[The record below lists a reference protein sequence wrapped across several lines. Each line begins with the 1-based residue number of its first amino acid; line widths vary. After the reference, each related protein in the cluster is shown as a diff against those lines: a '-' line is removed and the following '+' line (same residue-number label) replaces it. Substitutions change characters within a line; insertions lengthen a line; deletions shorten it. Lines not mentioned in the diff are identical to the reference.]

1 MVGKKPIIDDLVLGE
16 GEVLPV
22 QSRLRHNILKMPDEI
37 QKASGI
43 VVNGR
48 RLRSFLFS
56 TDLAIIHNCN
66 ADAVFAVYPFTAH
79 RSISQGIIHMAPMPV
94 FCGVGG
100 GTTQGVRAVY
110 LATDAEAQGAAG
122 LVLNA
127 PFPNTDLRRIAR
139 VVDIPIVV
147 TVTNPSTNIGARL
160 RSGAS
165 ILNVAGGRN
174 TVDMVAKIRAE
185 FPKIPIMA
193 SSGRT
198 PESIAATVEAGANAI
213 VYTPLS
219 SAELFRDLMD
229 SYRP

>member
-1 MVGKKPIIDDLVLGE
+1 MAGKQPIIDDLILDE
-16 GEVLPV
+16 GEILPI
-22 QSRLRHNILKMPDEI
+22 QSRLRNNILRMPTEI
-37 QKASGI
+37 QNASGI

-48 RLRSFLFS
+48 RIRSLLFS
-56 TDLAIIHNCN
+56 TDLAIISNCN

-127 PFPNTDLRRIAR
+127 PFPNIDLRRIAR
-139 VVDIPIVV
+139 VVDVPIVV
-147 TVTNPSTNIGARL
+147 TVTDPDTNVGARL
-160 RSGAS
+160 RHGAS
-165 ILNVAGGRN
+165 ILNVAGGRQ
-174 TVDMVAKIRAE
+174 TPDIVAKIRKE
-185 FPKIPIMA
+185 FPKAPIMA

-198 PESIAATVEAGANAI
+198 TESITATIEAGANAI
-213 VYTPLS
+213 VYSPPS
-219 SAELFRDLMD
+219 SAELFRSLMD